1 MTSLSENSRMHA
13 ASISLM
19 MVDCLILLEVL
30 NVNTSKKTHR
40 EITVDQAQ
48 IWIHLV
54 LYLLTILRAQIFLR
68 YGWYWGSAVGDAECS
83 APFDWKRQHHPV
95 GVWDGF
101 PIRSVDY
108 VCSVEYMY
116 IICPDGISDETAV
129 GELLEKN
136 NISFVFAKHAFW
148 IMFFLWTSTLLVAAR
163 FSKDWVLE
171 RNDLVRLF
179 G

>member
-1 MTSLSENSRMHA
+1 MTSLSENSHMYA

-19 MVDCLILLEVL
+19 MVDCLIQLEVL
-30 NVNTSKKTHR
+30 HVNTSKKTHR

-48 IWIHLV
+48 SWIHLI

-108 VCSVEYMY
+108 
-116 IICPDGISDETAV
+116 IICPDGISDESAG
-129 GELLEKN
+129 GESEN
-136 NISFVFAKHAFW
+136 YWRRTIADTHYIIFVFAKHAFW
-148 IMFFLWTSTLLVAAR
+148 IRFFL
-163 FSKDWVLE
+163 WVLE
-171 RNDLVRLF
+171 RNDLARLL